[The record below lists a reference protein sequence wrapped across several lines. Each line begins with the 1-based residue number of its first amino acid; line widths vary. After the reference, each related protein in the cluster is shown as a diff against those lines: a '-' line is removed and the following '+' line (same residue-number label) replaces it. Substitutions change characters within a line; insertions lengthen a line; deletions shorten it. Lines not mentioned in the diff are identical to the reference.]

1 MKSALCALSACVLIL
16 LGAVLPAACAELNLY
31 IWSEY
36 IDPAIVSDFESQS
49 GQHVNLSLYE
59 SSEEMLAKI
68 QYAGGESQYDVV
80 VVANMMI
87 PLMAQ
92 LELLQ
97 PLDHTQLPNLANLDS
112 AFISPSYDPGNR
124 YSAAY
129 QWGTVGLMYN
139 RGRLPQLDPSWSV
152 LFEPARQVGSFILI
166 DEMRDQLG
174 TALIYLG
181 HSANSVDAE
190 QVKAAGHLVLAA
202 KKSRHA
208 RGFAGGVGGKNRVAA
223 GVVDMAVVWN
233 GDALRAIDEA
243 EELDLAYM
251 LPQEGSV
258 LWADVMAIPG
268 KAPNVHGAHQF
279 VNFILDADVGARL
292 SNHNRYATPNR
303 AALPGIHAADRA
315 NPVLYPSA
323 EVMRRLQYQQDV
335 GEHARLYDE
344 VWTAVKAR

>member
-1 MKSALCALSACVLIL
+1 MKSALCAGLFVL
-16 LGAVLPAACAELNLY
+16 LGVVAPGMGAELNLY

-36 IDPAIVSDFESQS
+36 IDPDILRDFESQS
-49 GQHVNLSLYE
+49 GLHVNLSLYE

-68 QYAGGESQYDVV
+68 QYAGGASQYDVV
-80 VVANMMI
+80 VVSNMMI

-97 PLDHTQLPNLANLDS
+97 PLDSTQLPNLANLDS

-139 RGRLPQLDPSWSV
+139 RGRLPQLDPSWGV
-152 LFEPARQVGSFILI
+152 LFEPTRQVGSFILI

-174 TALIYLG
+174 AALIYLG

-190 QVKAAGHLVLAA
+190 QVKAAGQLVLAA

-208 RGFAGGVGGKNRVAA
+208 RGFEAGVGGKNRVAA
-223 GVVDMAVVWN
+223 GTVDMAVVWN

-243 EELDLAYM
+243 AELDLAYV
-251 LPQEGSV
+251 LPREGSM

-268 KAPNVHGAHQF
+268 KAPNVDGAHQF
-279 VNFILDADVGARL
+279 INFILDADVGARL
-292 SNHNRYATPNR
+292 SNYNQYATPNR
-303 AALPGIHAADRA
+303 AALPGIDATDRG
-315 NPVLYPSA
+315 NPVLYPPA
-323 EVMRRLQYQQDV
+323 TVMRQLQYQQDV